1 MSGAYR
7 QLAVAVSIGEPH
19 TYGVAADAGAGVHP
33 QCLVAECCS
42 LGGRRSRRPGADPMQ
57 IIRHISSSSDGRA
70 GYRTTTSMSQP
81 DHHDTAQ
88 NDPGICSSLDRQME
102 EQKIAVD

>member
-19 TYGVAADAGAGVHP
+19 TYGVTADAGAGVHP

-81 DHHDTAQ
+81 PTITTPPERSWNLLVTRGA
-88 NDPGICSSLDRQME
+88 GAR
-102 EQKIAVD
+102 